1 MYVSVLQSRRFS
13 FNAGFEGRFSLRQVN
28 MADDDENDD
37 QEEQLHFQRVIG
49 SFVGYE
55 SVTMADVERT
65 RRALARLTPSA
76 RRLLPAQS
84 LDTKV
89 AALQRAAQANAR
101 FLREVVDNQGSF
113 PTPAGSRPR
122 EADHSKVRST
132 LHSVVRD
139 WSREGEAE
147 RRQSYDPLLAE
158 LKRLVL
164 PVERGKRAR
173 VLVPGAGLARLVLEV
188 AVAGYASQGNEFS
201 YHMLLCSNFFLNM
214 GLPVESIPIYPF
226 IDQPSN
232 VRVASDR
239 CRVVRVPDICPSDML
254 VQRDGEPPL
263 DFSMAAGEFLEV
275 YEGQDEQWD
284 AVVTCFFVDTAP
296 VAVDYVDAIF
306 RLLKPGRP
314 WINLGPLLYH
324 WVPTPSVGDDV
335 DDDRYSQSIELAWD
349 ELKHVILA
357 RGFRIV
363 NEEWRSATYTANSR
377 SMMRTQYDCLFFT
390 AVKRSDAAQ

>member
-1 MYVSVLQSRRFS
+1 MDDDD
-13 FNAGFEGRFSLRQVN
+13 
-28 MADDDENDD
+28 DDDE
-37 QEEQLHFQRVIG
+37 EQFHFQRVIG
-49 SFVGYE
+49 SFLGYE
-55 SVTMADVERT
+55 TVAMADVERT
-65 RRALARLTPSA
+65 RRALSRLTPA
-76 RRLLPAQS
+76 QRRLLPAQS
-84 LDTKV
+84 LETKV
-89 AALQRAAQANAR
+89 ASLHRAAQANAR
-101 FLREVVDNQGSF
+101 FLRDVVDNQGSF
-113 PTPAGSRPR
+113 APASAAPEVNGRSRPR

-158 LKRLVL
+158 LKRLVQ
-164 PVERGKRAR
+164 PVERGARAR
-173 VLVPGAGLARLVLEV
+173 VVVPGAGLARLVLEI
-188 AVAGYASQGNEFS
+188 AIAGYASQGNEFS

-226 IDQPSN
+226 VDQPSN

-275 YEGQDEQWD
+275 YDGQDDHWD

-324 WVPTPSVGDDV
+324 WVPSSRED

-363 NEEWRSATYTANSR
+363 NEEWRPATYTSNPR

-390 AVKRSDAAQ
+390 AIKRSDAAQ